1 MIGNIYDE
9 CIELNSDDEHKY
21 ISDSGDSDFEEPATL
36 LDYLSEDESK
46 QIYDNGNRIIYR
58 CLIKYLV
65 EAIQSNEISFSE
77 YNRMVDSERVKHFT
91 DFESNKCDPIILGI
105 RLDNNS
111 KFEIIDGQHRM
122 TLFQNIS
129 SLPYKNNILNEYIPL
144 DVRICQSNEDIQK
157 YINSANNR
165 RNFSSEQ
172 LRIYK
177 YPLLRDIL
185 NTHFKNK
192 LFRLHSPYIIEDF
205 FKKEIFKTKFFE
217 DFNNTADILFQKICN
232 INTFFQNIDDKS
244 KLVPKKDMTKKS
256 NIKLRVKAEQINQF
270 LGLDEKL
277 RWLVLLDNDESEW
290 ISVWDSLFNKLK

>member
-185 NTHFKNK
+185 NTHFKN
-192 LFRLHSPYIIEDF
+192 
-205 FKKEIFKTKFFE
+205 
-217 DFNNTADILFQKICN
+217 
-232 INTFFQNIDDKS
+232 
-244 KLVPKKDMTKKS
+244 
-256 NIKLRVKAEQINQF
+256 
-270 LGLDEKL
+270 
-277 RWLVLLDNDESEW
+277 
-290 ISVWDSLFNKLK
+290 SVCS